1 MLERTGD
8 RWYWLSTVCLTLVH
22 SRTKLLRVD
31 IHLFPNTPEGHG
43 VLHQLQTRAEAWA
56 EGVGQV

>member
-1 MLERTGD
+1 MLGRMGD
-8 RWYWLSTVCLTLVH
+8 RWYWPSTVCPTLVH
-22 SRTKLLRVD
+22 FRSVILRID

-56 EGVGQV
+56 EGVS

>member
-1 MLERTGD
+1 MR
-8 RWYWLSTVCLTLVH
+8 
-22 SRTKLLRVD
+22 KLMID

-56 EGVGQV
+56 EGVGTQERIELTSRES